1 MTDRCN
7 ECKVELSADSRFCQN
22 CGVRIGFRKD
32 VYNDVIADGHWI
44 AEERPDFLIKQ
55 LASFFSE

>member
-1 MTDRCN
+1 MIDRCN
-7 ECKVELSADSRFCQN
+7 ECKVELSADSSLPKLRSS
-22 CGVRIGFRKD
+22 IGFRKD
-32 VYNDVIADGHWI
+32 VYNDVTADGHWI